1 MASFGTLPIRSGRG
15 LIHKRARIGAASA
28 NAFSSVTTQTSDDD
42 SELESRSCQNATDDR
57 LISFAQRWTTNVTS
71 KKKRRK
77 AINSSTKAAR
87 SFSDYYRALYGSER
101 WDGDGADGLC
111 HALME
116 GPTCHAALINRL
128 HNDIIPCKKSGMKP
142 IPWVRSMNTNLDSVW
157 IEEGMGRLPTPTLC
171 PSTSL
176 LIYYCLDP
184 ASLLPVIALNLPQ
197 YIASYNTPA
206 KILDMCAAPGGKTLA
221 ILQSLF
227 GGTAQTSNSANEDD
241 VHHVIVANESSRKRR
256 NRLENILADYV
267 PLSIQRSS
275 LVVTGVY
282 GTMFASGSI
291 DPQRGLHY
299 SPESDISPRSE
310 EEEGYTHVL
319 CDVPCSGERYVLRSS
334 SSLAQ
339 WNAGSSKHLQKK
351 QLSLLNAAVKACRP
365 GGQVVYSTCSINTNE
380 NDVVVEKLLSKRGN
394 QVEAELDVLADVG
407 IGESTK
413 YGKMILPDHISCKGM
428 GPMYV
433 CALRKK

>member
-1 MASFGTLPIRSGRG
+1 MASFGTLSIRYGKD
-15 LIHKRARIGAASA
+15 LIRKRARIGAASA

-71 KKKRRK
+71 KKKRKK
-77 AINSSTKAAR
+77 AMRNSSEAAR
-87 SFSDYYRALYGSER
+87 SFSDYYRTLYGSQR
-101 WDGDGADGLC
+101 WDGNGADGLC

-128 HNDIIPCKKSGMKP
+128 HNDMIPCKERGMNS
-142 IPWVRSMNTNLDSVW
+142 IPWVHPKHTEIDAVW
-157 IEEGMGRLPTPTLC
+157 IDEGMGRLPPPTLC
-171 PSTSL
+171 PSSSL
-176 LIYYCLDP
+176 MNYYCLDP
-184 ASLLPVIALNLPQ
+184 ASLLPVMALKLPQ
-197 YIASYNTPA
+197 YVASHNKSA
-206 KILDMCAAPGGKTLA
+206 KVLDMCAAPGGKTLA
-221 ILQSLF
+221 ILLSLF

-241 VHHVIVANESSRKRR
+241 VHLVVANESSRKRR
-256 NRLENILADYV
+256 GRLENVLADYV

-310 EEEGYTHVL
+310 EEGGYTHVL
-319 CDVPCSGERYVLRSS
+319 CDVPCSGERYVLRAS

-380 NDVVVEKLLSKRGN
+380 NDVVVEKLLNKRGT
-394 QVEAELDVLADVG
+394 QVEAELDALADVG
-407 IGESTK
+407 LGESTK
-413 YGKMILPDHISCKGM
+413 YGKMILPDHSSCRGM
-428 GPMYV
+428 GPMYI